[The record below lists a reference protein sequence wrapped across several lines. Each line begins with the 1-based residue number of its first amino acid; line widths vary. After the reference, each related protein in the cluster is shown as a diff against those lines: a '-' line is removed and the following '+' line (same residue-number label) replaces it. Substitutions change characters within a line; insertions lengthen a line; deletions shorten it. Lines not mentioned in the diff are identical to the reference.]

1 LISLA
6 SKRIILLLILI
17 ALPDLLFAQAAN
29 EAEAAETI
37 IFFALLPFLLS
48 FSFIFFIF
56 LRRKRESD
64 VRRNMAETEM
74 KALRA
79 QMNPHFIFNSLN
91 SIYFY
96 IQSQK
101 TDEAGQFL
109 LKFSKLMRLVLENSR
124 HKSIL
129 LSEDA
134 DALKIYMELEALKK
148 PFTFEFKYGNDVDPE
163 LLLVPPMIIQPFI
176 ENSII
181 HGFKSKQQDAHI
193 SIEVNKMDGEL
204 QYVCIDN
211 GEISDETSEA
221 KGKHRSLGTVVT
233 RERLD
238 LLRTSGRKKARFE
251 SLDLQGPEGKYL
263 GKKVIVYLPI
273 EEDV

>member
-1 LISLA
+1 MISLA
-6 SKRIILLLILI
+6 SKRTIIFLILI
-17 ALPDLLFAQAAN
+17 ALPALLFAQDAN

-37 IFFALLPFLLS
+37 VFFALLPFLLS

-101 TDEAGQFL
+101 TEEAGQFL

-148 PFTFEFKYGNDVDPE
+148 PFTFEFKYGDDVDPE

-181 HGFKSKQQDAHI
+181 HGFKSKQQDAFI
-193 SIEVNKMDGEL
+193 SIEVNKVDGEL

-251 SLDLQGPEGKYL
+251 SIDLLGPEGKYL

>member
-1 LISLA
+1 MISLA

-17 ALPDLLFAQAAN
+17 ALPYLLFAQAAN

-193 SIEVNKMDGEL
+193 SIEVNKIDGEL

>member
-1 LISLA
+1 MISLA

>member
-1 LISLA
+1 M
-6 SKRIILLLILI
+6 
-17 ALPDLLFAQAAN
+17 LFAQNAD

-37 IFFALLPFLLS
+37 VFFALLPFLLS

-101 TDEAGQFL
+101 SEEAGHFL

-148 PFTFEFKYGNDVDPE
+148 PFTFEFKYGNDVDPD

-181 HGFKSKQQDAHI
+181 HGFKSKQHDAHI
-193 SIEVNKMDGEL
+193 SIEVNKVDGEL

-211 GEISDETSEA
+211 GEISDDTSEA

-251 SLDLQGPEGKYL
+251 SIDLQGPHGKYL

>member
-1 LISLA
+1 M
-6 SKRIILLLILI
+6 
-17 ALPDLLFAQAAN
+17 
-29 EAEAAETI
+29 
-37 IFFALLPFLLS
+37 
-48 FSFIFFIF
+48 
-56 LRRKRESD
+56 
-64 VRRNMAETEM
+64 RRNMAETEM

-101 TDEAGQFL
+101 TEEAGQFL

-148 PFTFEFKYGNDVDPE
+148 PFTFEFKYGDDVDPE

-181 HGFKSKQQDAHI
+181 HGFKSKQQDAFI
-193 SIEVNKMDGEL
+193 SIEVNKVDGEL

-251 SLDLQGPEGKYL
+251 SIDLLGPEGKYL

>member
-1 LISLA
+1 M
-6 SKRIILLLILI
+6 
-17 ALPDLLFAQAAN
+17 
-29 EAEAAETI
+29 
-37 IFFALLPFLLS
+37 
-48 FSFIFFIF
+48 
-56 LRRKRESD
+56 
-64 VRRNMAETEM
+64 RRNMAETEM

-101 TDEAGQFL
+101 SEEAGQFL

-134 DALKIYMELEALKK
+134 EALKIYMELEAIKK

-181 HGFKSKQQDAHI
+181 HGFKAKQHDAHI
-193 SIEVNKMDGEL
+193 SIEINKVDGEL

-251 SLDLQGPEGKYL
+251 SIDLQGPEGKYL

>member
-1 LISLA
+1 MISLA
-6 SKRIILLLILI
+6 SKRTIIFLILI
-17 ALPDLLFAQAAN
+17 ALPALLFAQDAN

-37 IFFALLPFLLS
+37 VFFALLPFLLS

-101 TDEAGQFL
+101 TEEAGQFL

-148 PFTFEFKYGNDVDPE
+148 PFTFDFKYGDDVDPE

-181 HGFKSKQQDAHI
+181 HGFKSKQQDASI
-193 SIEVNKMDGEL
+193 SIEVNKVDSEL

-251 SLDLQGPEGKYL
+251 SIDLLGPEGKYL

>member
-1 LISLA
+1 LA
-6 SKRIILLLILI
+6 SKRTIIFLILI
-17 ALPDLLFAQAAN
+17 ALPALLFAQDAN

-37 IFFALLPFLLS
+37 VFFALLPFLLS

-101 TDEAGQFL
+101 TEEAGQFL

-148 PFTFEFKYGNDVDPE
+148 PFTFEFKYGDDVDPE

-181 HGFKSKQQDAHI
+181 HGFKSKQQDAFI
-193 SIEVNKMDGEL
+193 SIEVNKVDGEL

-251 SLDLQGPEGKYL
+251 SIDLLGPEGKYL